1 MARRWLARCL
11 VLLAALAIAACGGG
25 GGGAAP
31 MPPVADA
38 GVDQGVLAGETA
50 TLDGSRSHGADGAT
64 LSYAWSL
71 ADKPSGST
79 ATLSGATSATPQ
91 LATDV
96 AGAYV
101 ASLVVTDGT
110 HASAAATVTV
120 TAVAASAL
128 TIVTSAAEPLAGN
141 VQLSLSGPVRGAGV
155 TWYADLAPLGSGA
168 TANWNAGA
176 ATNGS
181 HLLSAQV
188 QVSATRVVEIRR
200 IVDVGNP
207 PITLG
212 PTVVGSSGTILLKVT
227 AHSAAT
233 ITSVSASLDG
243 HDLGTLTAVNGCG
256 QILTCNQ
263 FVYSLYQFPID
274 GPGVGSGVHTA
285 IVTAT
290 DSSGATAQAAV
301 TVTVSNTPVLVVDS
315 PVDGAF
321 AFGTLQLVGSAS
333 SDKPGPVT
341 VTADLGG
348 TPFLQSQAAA
358 FSGSFDLGGVPPG
371 TYTLTVRAT
380 DSTQLVT
387 TVQRSVVV
395 ASAQA
400 LAYAPVAALGANAR
414 LLATDGQRVVY
425 VAGDLGVHL
434 LDWGASTDVVLQHA
448 ADVAYAIQWQLAGG
462 QVFASGKDPAD
473 CAAVNCVYHW
483 LADGTRANLADANP
497 VATGAVQVWPVAHDG
512 HALWSNDSPSGYT
525 LYDIASS
532 AFTLVTP
539 DAGVGTALPAQF
551 DFSVQGG
558 IVQVVHAGTTGAGL
572 ADVFAWHSDTATS
585 TRLSTPGR
593 YSVAPQTDG
602 VRVAW
607 SELPAPSA
615 AAATS
620 SLVVAPLGGG
630 APSTLSTSMSRFLL
644 RDGVLAWI
652 EVPGTAA
659 VLKVSAANGT
669 RTLSSSGD
677 TALVGS
683 GAGTVVYAAGGRTVA
698 WNASSGQAATLV
710 DVVPAGA
717 LVAGGKLV
725 FTQGASGTLYA
736 IAID

>member
-1 MARRWLARCL
+1 MARRWLVRCL
-11 VLLAALAIAACGGG
+11 VLLAVLAIAACGGG
-25 GGGAAP
+25 GGGSAP
-31 MPPVADA
+31 VPPVADA
-38 GVDQGVLAGETA
+38 GVDQDVLAGAAA
-50 TLDGSRSHGADGAT
+50 TLDGSHSHGADGAT

-71 ADKPSGST
+71 ADKPAGST
-79 ATLSGATSATPQ
+79 ATLAGASSATPQ

-96 AGAYV
+96 AGTYV

-110 HASAAATVTV
+110 RASAPSTVTI
-120 TAVAASAL
+120 TAVSASSL
-128 TIVTSAAEPLAGN
+128 TIVTSAAEPLTGT
-141 VQLSLSGPVRGAGV
+141 VQLSLSGAVHGAGV
-155 TWYADLAPLGSGA
+155 TWYADLAPVGSGT
-168 TANWNAGA
+168 TASWNAGA
-176 ATNGS
+176 ATDGS
-181 HLLSAQV
+181 HLLGAQV
-188 QVSATRVVEIRR
+188 QVSATQVVQIRR

-233 ITSVSASLDG
+233 ITSVNARLDG

-256 QILTCNQ
+256 QILTCNPL
-263 FVYSLYQFPID
+263 VYSLYQFPID
-274 GPGVGSGVHTA
+274 GPGIGSGVHTA

-290 DSSGATAQAAV
+290 DSSGASAQAAV

-321 AFGTLQLVGSAS
+321 AFGTLQLAGSAS

-348 TPFLQSQAAA
+348 TPFLQTQAAA
-358 FSGSFDLGGVPPG
+358 FSGSIDLGGVPAG

-395 ASAQA
+395 TSTPA
-400 LAYAPVAALGANAR
+400 LAYTPVATLGANAR

-425 VAGDLGVHL
+425 VAGDLSVHL

-473 CAAVNCVYHW
+473 CSAVNCVYRW
-483 LADGTRANLADANP
+483 LSDGTRANLADANP
-497 VATGAVQVWPVAHDG
+497 VAAGAVQVWPAAHDG
-512 HALWSNDSPSGYT
+512 RALWSNDSPSSYT
-525 LYDIASS
+525 LYDIATG
-532 AFTLVTP
+532 AFTLVAP
-539 DAGVGTALPAQF
+539 DAAVGTALPAQF

-558 IVQVVHAGTTGAGL
+558 VVQVVHAGATGAGL
-572 ADVFAWHSDTATS
+572 ADVFAWHSDSATS

-607 SELPAPSA
+607 SELPAPSSA
-615 AAATS
+615 PTS

-630 APSTLSTSMSRFLL
+630 APSTLSTSMGQFLL

-652 EVPGTAA
+652 EVPGTTA
-659 VLKVSAANGT
+659 VLKASAANGT
-669 RTLSSSGD
+669 STLSSGGN

-683 GAGTVVYAAGGRTVA
+683 SGGTVVYAAGGRTTA
-698 WNASSGQAATLV
+698 WSASTGQAATLV
-710 DVVPAGA
+710 DVVPTGA
-717 LVAGGKLV
+717 LVAGGRLV

-736 IAID
+736 VAID